1 MTLATL
7 FVLCRFIHFASL
19 MQIFGISVM
28 VTLLAPRGFATG
40 LLHQNERLL
49 TLSACMAA
57 LTSIGMLAI
66 QAGLMGN
73 GLQDCL
79 NLNVWLL
86 VLTTTFGEVWRWHL
100 LLTAIVLMVCLMD
113 WLPGRAAVLLFASVV
128 LLLSLA
134 FIGHAA
140 MHEGLLGIVQRSNHA
155 LHLLS
160 AAYWF
165 GSLLPLLWCL
175 HNTELQAM
183 RAHAITTLIRFSTCG
198 HVAVGLVIITGIINS
213 VIILQC
219 WPTDFSSLY
228 QMLLLA
234 KIALVAGMVGVALY
248 NRYKL
253 VPLMAVN
260 PQLAHRRLISATWL
274 EIALSLA
281 VLLLVSWFATLAP
294 R

>member
-1 MTLATL
+1 MTLTTL

-28 VTLLAPRGFATG
+28 VVLLAPKGFASE
-40 LLHQNERLL
+40 LLRQNERLL
-49 TLSACMAA
+49 AISAVLAA
-57 LTSIGMLAI
+57 LTSMGMLAI

-73 GLQDCL
+73 GWQDCL

-100 LLTAIVLMVCLMD
+100 LLTAIVLLICLMD
-113 WLPGRAAVLLFASVV
+113 WLPGRALMILLSCIA
-128 LLLSLA
+128 LLLGLA
-134 FIGHAA
+134 LIGHAA
-140 MHEGLLGIVQRSNHA
+140 MHQGLLGTIQRSNHA
-155 LHLLS
+155 VHLLS

-175 HNTELQAM
+175 HNTERQDM
-183 RAHAITTLIRFSTCG
+183 RPYAITTLIRFSTCG
-198 HVAVGLVIITGIINS
+198 HVAVGLVVITGIINS
-213 VIILQC
+213 AIILQR

-228 QMLLLA
+228 QMLLLV
-234 KIALVAGMVGVALY
+234 KITLVAGMVGGALY
-248 NRYKL
+248 NRYKT

-260 PQLAHRRLISATWL
+260 PQLAHRRLILATWV
-274 EIALSLA
+274 EVGLSLI